1 MVAIVV
7 VVVFGALVVL
17 AVVVVFGRS
26 KTSLLTGRVGLIFK
40 SFLQIM
46 LIVARI
52 VNELLKDFFF
62 LQAVRHADTKT
73 IHHQNFE

>member
-52 VNELLKDFFF
+52 VNELLKDFF
-62 LQAVRHADTKT
+62 LQAILHADTKT